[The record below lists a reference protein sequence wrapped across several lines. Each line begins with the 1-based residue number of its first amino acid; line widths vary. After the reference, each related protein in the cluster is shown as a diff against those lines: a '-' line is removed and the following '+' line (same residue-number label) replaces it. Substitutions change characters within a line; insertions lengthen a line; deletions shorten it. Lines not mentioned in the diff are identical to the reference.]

1 MSPESKGEEEL
12 MLEANLE
19 KAKRNS
25 ESNAHKKINLS
36 ELNAKLEEEL
46 SVLDRKEPCR
56 TKMNRLREKK
66 GRISR
71 KKGQTITIS
80 SRLFSK

>member
-1 MSPESKGEEEL
+1 

-46 SVLDRKEPCR
+46 KRSRQEGAMQDED
-56 TKMNRLREKK
+56 EQAQ
-66 GRISR
+66 R
-71 KKGQTITIS
+71 KKREDFKKKRANHYNQFKAIQQM
-80 SRLFSK
+80 RQNRWEEDD

>member
-46 SVLDRKEPCR
+46 KR
-56 TKMNRLREKK
+56 
-66 GRISR
+66 SR
-71 KKGQTITIS
+71 
-80 SRLFSK
+80 

>member
-1 MSPESKGEEEL
+1 

-46 SVLDRKEPCR
+46 KR
-56 TKMNRLREKK
+56 
-66 GRISR
+66 SR
-71 KKGQTITIS
+71 QEGAMQDEDE
-80 SRLFSK
+80 